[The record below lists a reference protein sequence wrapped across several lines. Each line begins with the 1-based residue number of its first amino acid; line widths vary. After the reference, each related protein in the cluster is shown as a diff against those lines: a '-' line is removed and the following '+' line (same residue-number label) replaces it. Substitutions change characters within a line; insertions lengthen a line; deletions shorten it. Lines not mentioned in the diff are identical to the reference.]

1 MHYDE
6 PFWMVRGDF
15 LIRSLIEGNLE
26 DLQNNH
32 WMLAP
37 MEGERRIFNSYI
49 ATGSGTA
56 FLTGL
61 GRLFIPLA
69 PGGEGIG
76 GLVAELFFSRLLHV
90 LCSALTPLLLLL
102 LARRLGLPW
111 MGQIALLSYFTF
123 DPILQEMGS
132 LAHLESFL
140 TLTVPVALLLFGVS
154 HLQQSLPLCLVAGAV
169 FGLAFVNRIN
179 GGVVAVAALAYI
191 VLRLLLQRH
200 ASQSVRSLLWREGV
214 RLGLLCLVGWA
225 VFVLCFPPLWR
236 SPVFGFTDFLYQQAA
251 LTGSG
256 ADFEAAAVF
265 LWTDSGLRF
274 LFVLFGL
281 AGSCTVAYALDR
293 WGPHSAKVARLVA
306 GTILVLSMW
315 AATSIV
321 IRQQDSLRRTR
332 DFYGKLHARNFSRI
346 DVPRFPASYIR
357 TDADPGGPALRIAT
371 GSTHTRLFYLGVLLT
386 DGRRFREADGCE
398 PPLERKSE
406 CEKGDWRMER
416 LSRHPRTPSHAIRH
430 RGVVAWPCGE

>member
-123 DPILQEMGS
+123 DPHPAGDGKPRSSRVVLDPDGPGCSSALRRLPPAAIAAPLSRRRRGVRSGFRQSNQWWGRCSCGS
-132 LAHLESFL
+132 CIHCSQAAITAARLAERPESSLEGRCSARF
-140 TLTVPVALLLFGVS
+140 TLP
-154 HLQQSLPLCLVAGAV
+154 
-169 FGLAFVNRIN
+169 
-179 GGVVAVAALAYI
+179 GGVGCVCTVFSSPLEIPGVWLY
-191 VLRLLLQRH
+191 RF
-200 ASQSVRSLLWREGV
+200 SLSAGGLDGV
-214 RLGLLCLVGWA
+214 RCRLRGCGCLSVDG
-225 VFVLCFPPLWR
+225 
-236 SPVFGFTDFLYQQAA
+236 
-251 LTGSG
+251 
-256 ADFEAAAVF
+256 
-265 LWTDSGLRF
+265 SGLRF

-357 TDADPGGPALRIAT
+357 TDADP
-371 GSTHTRLFYLGVLLT
+371 
-386 DGRRFREADGCE
+386 
-398 PPLERKSE
+398 
-406 CEKGDWRMER
+406 
-416 LSRHPRTPSHAIRH
+416 
-430 RGVVAWPCGE
+430 